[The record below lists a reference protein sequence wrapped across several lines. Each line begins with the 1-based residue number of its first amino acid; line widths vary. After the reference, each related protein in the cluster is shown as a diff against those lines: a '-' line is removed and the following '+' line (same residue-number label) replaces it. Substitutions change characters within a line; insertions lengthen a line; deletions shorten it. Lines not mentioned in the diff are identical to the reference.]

1 VGEIVQGLDA
11 AARDRIERLRG
22 EGRFFWVDLRFGDV
36 SRDELRSALDIPD
49 PALDV
54 LTGFG
59 QDRRPTRKF
68 HAGEGH
74 VAFAFSAYTGPE
86 PLEVHVVVTGDYLL
100 TLHEEQLSLPDL
112 LEPLMPEGRSEQ
124 YIVYAVLDAMVG
136 SAFDALND
144 VELALDELAVSSTDL
159 RAGRL
164 RMKTLRTI
172 SSRLSGMRRRF
183 GPQRGV
189 FTRIG
194 EEITRLEGLEADSER
209 YLDRVGQHINRLVD
223 AIDATANALATIIDL
238 RLNETNYWLTVVAT
252 IFLPLTF
259 ITGFFGMNFEW
270 MVGEIDTQL
279 AFWLLGVGAP
289 VVGVLLILRVVA
301 RGSPGE

>member
-1 VGEIVQGLDA
+1 
-11 AARDRIERLRG
+11 
-22 EGRFFWVDLRFGDV
+22 
-36 SRDELRSALDIPD
+36 
-49 PALDV
+49 
-54 LTGFG
+54 
-59 QDRRPTRKF
+59 
-68 HAGEGH
+68 
-74 VAFAFSAYTGPE
+74 
-86 PLEVHVVVTGDYLL
+86 
-100 TLHEEQLSLPDL
+100 
-112 LEPLMPEGRSEQ
+112 MPEGRSEQ

-144 VELALDELAVSSTDL
+144 LELALDELAASSTDL

-164 RMKTLRTI
+164 RMKTLRTL

-183 GPQRGV
+183 GPLRGI

-194 EEITRLEGLEADSER
+194 EEITRLEGLEGDSER